1 MEGLDHLV
9 RTKIAPPRR
18 RVGLLRRQRLL
29 DFLHQ
34 NVNRKLIL
42 ISAAAG
48 YGKTTLL
55 VDFLSDCEIKFSW
68 YGMDPE
74 DAEPWT
80 FLAYLFASIAAVF
93 PELAASP
100 LKNLL
105 ADPPPGASPQSAMG
119 QLVNEIQE
127 CIPDYFLIAIDDFHC
142 AASSKAILELTTW
155 FIDHAPD
162 NCTLILASRTIPELP
177 YVRLAA
183 RQEIIGLGG
192 QELAFTAD
200 EIRTYL
206 SENHNLQ
213 LTPGEAGQLAA
224 ESEGW
229 ITGIL
234 LGTHTLWKGML
245 QSLAD
250 ANRQGTQV
258 FNYLAQ
264 EVYDGQ
270 PPARRDFLRA
280 TSILEVMS
288 PELCNALLETGDA
301 AQVLEGLEAGNL
313 FVIRLAGERRT
324 YRYHTLFKDFLHRQ
338 FESQAA
344 DEKRRL
350 RRRAAVWLESEGESE
365 AALGHF
371 LEAGAV
377 DEAQRLIGALME
389 QAYQSGRLAVVR
401 RWLERL
407 GAAAVEGDPQMLV
420 MRARVHRQAGEFEAA
435 LEDFERAGRLFEA
448 GGDGAGQASVRVRQ
462 AAVYRNQNQLGEAR
476 RICEE
481 VLAEADQ
488 VGLDLASQALG
499 HRILGEVH
507 HLGGD
512 LAESKRAFRQ
522 ALDLY
527 QRAGDRYQ
535 MAAVLQALGTTAR
548 RMGSPLEAEAHYQ
561 QALDLL
567 EALGN
572 RWRAAEMRNNIGVG
586 LYYQG
591 DYPRAEAMLDR
602 ALAEA
607 RAVGHQRT
615 EALVLVSL
623 GDLYFDRGENA
634 RAHHAYQAGLKGA
647 QAVWDT
653 FLEVYTLAAL
663 ANLYRLDQ
671 AWDQAHT
678 LLDQAEAKAAASP
691 SGYARGLIAVVRGAL
706 LIEQGK
712 PVEGRVQLESAGT
725 QLAEANARRE
735 LARSRLW
742 LAWACYRCGDAQA
755 ARAPLAEALD
765 LCEQMAHPQL
775 LVADGRSMTSMLEQ
789 APGNDPARA
798 ATFEALLTRIHQFTL
813 AVVPQAGEAA
823 ARQVQPPRLEV
834 HALGES
840 AVKVDGGPIAHV
852 AWGGPLVRELF
863 FYLLER
869 GPVRRE
875 LILADFWPDLAVPK
889 AKSVFHATTYR
900 MRRVLPEGTIV
911 YQADDETYAVDT
923 EGDFW
928 YDAAAFEA
936 LRTRARREPAEAERL
951 LQQALTVYHGD
962 FLSDVYSN
970 WAAERRAELRQAW
983 IEALGEM
990 GRLRRARGDAAG
1002 AIESYRRA
1010 LAEEPIR
1017 EDLHRGLMAALVE
1030 AGRAPEAVQDFHE
1043 LEVRLADELG
1053 VEPGDEIRA
1062 LFQQIRRQ
1070 AGS

>member
-1 MEGLDHLV
+1 MEPLDHLV

-55 VDFLSDCEIKFSW
+55 VDFLSDCEIKSSW

-80 FLAYLFASIAAVF
+80 FLAYLFASIAAIF
-93 PELAASP
+93 PELADSP
-100 LKNLL
+100 LGSLL
-105 ADPPPGASPQSAMG
+105 ADPPPSASPQSAVR

-127 CIPDYFLIAIDDFHC
+127 RIPDYFLIAIDDFHC
-142 AASSKAILELTTW
+142 ADGSKAILELVTW

-162 NCTLILASRTIPELP
+162 NCTLILASRTNPELP

-206 SENHNLQ
+206 AENHNLQ
-213 LTPGEAGQLAA
+213 LSPDEAEQLAA

-245 QSLAD
+245 QSLTD
-250 ANRQGTQV
+250 ARQQGTQV
-258 FNYLAQ
+258 FDYLAQ
-264 EVYDGQ
+264 EVYEGQ
-270 PPARRDFLRA
+270 PPARRDFLRS
-280 TSILEVMS
+280 TSILDIMRPV
-288 PELCNALLETGDA
+288 LCDALLGTGDSA
-301 AQVLEGLEAGNL
+301 EVLEGLEAGNL
-313 FVIRLAGERRT
+313 FVTRLAGEGRA
-324 YRYHTLFKDFLHRQ
+324 YRYHALFKDFLQRQ
-338 FESQAA
+338 FDPQAA
-344 DEKRRL
+344 AEKRQL
-350 RRRAAVWLESEGESE
+350 HRRAAAWLEAEGEPE
-365 AALGHF
+365 TALGHY
-371 LEAGAV
+371 LEAGAI
-377 DEAQRLIGALME
+377 DEALRSIKALME
-389 QAYQSGRLAVVR
+389 PAYQSGRLAVVR
-401 RWLERL
+401 RWLDGL
-407 GAAAVEGDPQMLV
+407 GSAAVEGDPQMLV
-420 MRARVHRQAGEFEAA
+420 MRARLHRQAGEFEAA
-435 LEDFERAGRLFEA
+435 LDDFERARLMFRA
-448 GGDGAGQASVRVRQ
+448 RGDGAGQASVRVRQ

-476 RICEE
+476 HICEE
-481 VLAEADQ
+481 VLAEANE
-488 VGLDLASQALG
+488 VGLDPASLALA

-507 HLGGD
+507 HLAGD

-522 ALDLY
+522 ALELY
-527 QRAGDRYQ
+527 RQAGDRYQ

-567 EALGN
+567 ETLGN

-634 RAHHAYQAGLKGA
+634 RAHHAYQAGLRGA
-647 QAVWDT
+647 SAVGDA

-663 ANLYRLDQ
+663 ANLYRLDR
-671 AWDQAHT
+671 AWEQAHM
-678 LLDQAEAKAAASP
+678 LLDQAEAAAAARP
-691 SGYARGLIAVVRGAL
+691 SGYAAGLISMMHGAV
-706 LIEQGK
+706 LIEQGN
-712 PVEGRVQLESAGT
+712 PAEGRAQLELAGT
-725 QLAEANARRE
+725 QLSEANARRE
-735 LARSRLW
+735 LARSKLW
-742 LAWACYRCGDAQA
+742 LAWACYRSGDTRA
-755 ARAPLAEALD
+755 AMAPLAEAVD
-765 LCEQMAHPQL
+765 LCREMAHPHL
-775 LVADGRSMTSMLEQ
+775 LVADGRSMTPMLEQ
-789 APGNDPARA
+789 ASRSDPARA

-813 AVVPQAGEAA
+813 AVAPAAAETA
-823 ARQVQPPRLEV
+823 ARQVRPPRLEV
-834 HALGES
+834 RALGES
-840 AVKVDGGPIAHV
+840 AVKVDGDPIAHV
-852 AWGGPLVRELF
+852 AWGGPLVKELF

-875 LILADFWPDLAVPK
+875 LILADFWPDMAVPK

-900 MRRVLPEGTIV
+900 MRRVLPEGTII
-911 YQADDETYAVDT
+911 YQPDDETYAVDM

-936 LRTRARREPAEAERL
+936 LLAGAGREPAEAERL
-951 LQQALTVYHGD
+951 LQQALTIYRGD
-962 FLSDVYSN
+962 FLSDVYSD
-970 WAAERRAELRQAW
+970 WASERRARLRQVW
-983 IEALGEM
+983 IDALGELA
-990 GRLRRARGDAAG
+990 RLGRARGDAAG
-1002 AIESYRRA
+1002 AVDSYRRA

-1017 EDLHRGLMAALVE
+1017 EDLHRGLMRALAE
-1030 AGRAPEAVQDFHE
+1030 AGRAAEAVQDFHE

-1053 VEPGDEIRA
+1053 VQPGDETQA

-1070 AGS
+1070 SGF